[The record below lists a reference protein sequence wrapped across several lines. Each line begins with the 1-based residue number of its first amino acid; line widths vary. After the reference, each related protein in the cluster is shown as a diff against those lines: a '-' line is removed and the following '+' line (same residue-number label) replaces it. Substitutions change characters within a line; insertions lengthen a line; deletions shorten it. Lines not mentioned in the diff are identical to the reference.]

1 MTIQSKFD
9 PINAIIAPIILV
21 IVLGGIG
28 CGIGYTSFLDVSNGK
43 TDSIFKTPIYGSALM
58 FASMIGIVI
67 HYLRMIK
74 KIQIDNQGIKFTNLF
89 QSEFIRWI
97 DVKKIEMT
105 GKSQNMNTPA
115 ETTNLI
121 LNTGKRIEIL
131 APFYKNIS
139 LIRIALE
146 QILESLSKEDPIEL
160 KPIKEA
166 PKVKFHG
173 FVNYRDMNKYSGNH
187 FLSFNGI
194 LIYGMI
200 AFSIYF
206 LLTFGS
212 TRNLGYLLVAFSVS
226 NGFFY
231 SFLGY
236 QLHYFYLDKN
246 YLVIKNHVWPWVNHV
261 YKIEDIKEIVFELPQ
276 KRSLS
281 LRIITKGYYSK
292 LYPAGSL
299 SDKTWKALKEEFI
312 GLKVNIRNEINL

>member
-28 CGIGYTSFLDVSNGK
+28 VGIGFISFLDVSNGK
-43 TDSIFKTPIYGSALM
+43 ADSIFNTPIYGSALM
-58 FASMIGIVI
+58 FAAMIGIVI
-67 HYLRMIK
+67 HYLRIIK

-200 AFSIYF
+200 AFSIYV
-206 LLTFGS
+206 LILDSPKYLGS
-212 TRNLGYLLVAFSVS
+212 IAAFSMS
-226 NGFFY
+226 GFFY
-231 SFLGY
+231 GFLGY

-246 YLVIKNHVWPWVNHV
+246 CLVIKNHVWPWVNHV
-261 YKIEDIKEIVFELPQ
+261 YKIEDIKEIVFEIPY
-276 KRSLS
+276 KRSIS
-281 LRIITKGYYSK
+281 LRVITKGYQSK
-292 LYPAGSL
+292 LYPGGSL
-299 SDKTWKALKEEFI
+299 RDKTWKAIKEEFK
-312 GLKVNIRNEINL
+312 GLKVNIRDEAF